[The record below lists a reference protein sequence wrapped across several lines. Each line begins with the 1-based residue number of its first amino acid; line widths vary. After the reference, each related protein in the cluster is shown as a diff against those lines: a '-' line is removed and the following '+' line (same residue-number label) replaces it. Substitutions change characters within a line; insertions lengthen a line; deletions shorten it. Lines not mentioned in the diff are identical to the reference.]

1 MRCLFEALVD
11 GGNFDEAASNGLGLL
26 WCEKHSVDL
35 RCADAKGSVRV
46 WGLQKHDAYWCGMV

>member
-46 WGLQKHDAYWCGMV
+46 WGLQKHDAYW